1 MKQLLLIAIVPL
13 LLSNGYAID
22 VTGNGG
28 CPEGTDLIVSVPMQI
43 KTDSK
48 TGKTTFVA
56 GEGRPVS
63 QCVKDGIKKDT
74 KPKKK
79 KKQKIPETTG
89 PYTIQIFQYGSSS
102 GMGQTYASKQECEA
116 QRAHLSAAN
125 KGLDYTYTCVKQ

>member
-1 MKQLLLIAIVPL
+1 MNKITVFLITFSILWAD
-13 LLSNGYAID
+13 GYTINA
-22 VTGNGG
+22 TGNGG
-28 CPEGTDLIVSVPMQI
+28 CPEGTNLIVSVPMQI

-79 KKQKIPETTG
+79 KKQKAP
-89 PYTIQIFQYGSSS
+89 PMRQFQRYG
-102 GMGQTYASKQECEA
+102 TNLCI
-116 QRAHLSAAN
+116 
-125 KGLDYTYTCVKQ
+125 